1 MLIEMQ
7 VTLCIVTT
15 TEHRHHHSAVRS
27 TPFHG
32 NTIWEED
39 ANLQWVRSLL
49 PHFIINQ
56 LRRDRMLEIAEIG
69 EISWP
74 GARLAALKNISAH
87 VVVPH
92 HQDAA
97 NAGGWGNAEDV
108 GAVDLGGGLER
119 EVRQGL
125 WQLQVGQCGR

>member
-15 TEHRHHHSAVRS
+15 TVQSDLRHFTAMQFGRKM
-27 TPFHG
+27 
-32 NTIWEED
+32 
-39 ANLQWVRSLL
+39 
-49 PHFIINQ
+49 Q
-56 LRRDRMLEIAEIG
+56 LCNGYVLCYPTSFLTNFGGTVFEIGEIG

-92 HQDAA
+92 HLDAA
-97 NAGGWGNAEDV
+97 NAGGWGNAEEV
-108 GAVDLGGGLER
+108 GPVDLGGGLER